1 MPRTLVT
8 CLALATGGALL
19 IAASLAF
26 GPGDLADLRLR
37 DTLIDLRAARVVASA
52 LAGAALAVAGVA
64 AQGLFRNPLVSPSIL
79 GTTSGAMLGGQ
90 LALLLFVALPGRA
103 TAVAPALVL
112 PLGCLVGAWASLLLL
127 LLFLRR
133 GADNLTL
140 LLTGFILSGLFLSLG
155 GFATSLAQE
164 SWQLGRAVVSFVLG
178 GVSGVG
184 WGQILLVVPLVL
196 VGIAATWSWSP
207 TLDVLL
213 SGEAEAQSLGV
224 DVTAARRWL
233 TVWIAVLTAAAVSLG
248 GNVAFV
254 GLIVPHVLRR
264 YVGALHGALVPAA
277 ALGGAIFVLAS
288 DLVVRLLPTRGE
300 IPLGVIT
307 GVVGAPLFLV
317 LLARQRRG
325 LLHV

>member
-19 IAASLAF
+19 IAASLTF

-37 DTLIDLRAARVVASA
+37 DTLIDLRAARVVAST

-103 TAVAPALVL
+103 TAVTPALVL
-112 PLGCLVGAWASLLLL
+112 PLGCLVGAWVSLLLL

-196 VGIAATWSWSP
+196 VGIVATWSWSP

-277 ALGGAIFVLAS
+277 ALGGALFVLAS